1 MELMFYK
8 LYLYISVW
16 TKTENKCFLM
26 NITMKQPMLW
36 FLTQPMLWFLTPQFA
51 PCPDFALKRSQFAPA
66 HGFLHSLQ
74 FILGG
79 KVLMCFAP
87 PPGPGMAIRIH
98 KLNKKLAAR
107 ACLSKDFSASFC
119 FYCIWCR
126 IGCRWTCQSC
136 ICTFSFL
143 TKTENRPF
151 MNIPMVQL
159 ILTFDV
165 YRLL

>member
-36 FLTQPMLWFLTPQFA
+36 FLTPPIV
-51 PCPDFALKRSQFAPA
+51 CPDFALKRSQFAPA

-136 ICTFSFL
+136 ICIFSFL
-143 TKTENRPF
+143 TKTENRRF